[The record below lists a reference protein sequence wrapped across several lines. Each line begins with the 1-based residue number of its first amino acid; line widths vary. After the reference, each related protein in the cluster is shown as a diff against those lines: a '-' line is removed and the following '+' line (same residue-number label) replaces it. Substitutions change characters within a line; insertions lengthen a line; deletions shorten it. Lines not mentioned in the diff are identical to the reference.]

1 MNKPN
6 VRSLAITTLSP
17 VHVGCD
23 EVFEPSNFVIAD
35 GVLHVLDPADI
46 VAALEENEMQKL
58 LHLADE
64 REPIGMIQQFFKVH
78 REKLAQFS
86 SQTVDVAPDIAQEY
100 ETKTGQ
106 VQQRGADGRA
116 VYNLFPMARTA
127 TNSLDGI
134 PYLPGSSLKGALR
147 TAWLSHL
154 NKGNPATEA
163 GKDAGA
169 KLQQR
174 LLNYQPGKFENDP
187 FRHVLLADAHATAD
201 QTSPPTRI
209 IYAVSKK
216 KRPSER
222 GSPELK
228 VFLEAL
234 RETLPDAF
242 IGELRLTGKISWNDL
257 CDACNKFY
265 RPQLENELDHEQFRP
280 LLESQWRNLVS
291 QLLAGEMGDLMKER
305 QGFLLRVG
313 KHSGAESVT
322 LDGVRS
328 IKILGAKGER
338 PSYRPQTTEK
348 RFASVCRNANQN
360 LLPFGWLWVSS
371 CDDTHQH
378 LAIALHNR
386 LAQHAQPIREA
397 HAARLAAAEERVE
410 RRAEAQRAAI
420 QHAIERQAEAQAAAA
435 AQALRET
442 TLAAM
447 SDQQRQIEELRE
459 FFQMRAAQ
467 LGAGKEMLN
476 GNIHNRARQLA
487 QQALESSDWPAQEK
501 HALADLL
508 TEWLPKLVSKMDKDQ
523 LKKLKLA
530 ALRA

>member
-6 VRSLAITTLSP
+6 VRSLTITTLSP
-17 VHVGCD
+17 LHIGCD

-35 GVLHVLDPADI
+35 GMLHVLDPADI
-46 VAALEENEMQKL
+46 VAALEKDEMQKL
-58 LHLADE
+58 LRLADE
-64 REPIGMIQQFFKVH
+64 REPIGMIQQFFKT
-78 REKLAQFS
+78 RRGKLAQFS

-116 VYNLFPMARTA
+116 IYNLFPMARTA

-154 NKGNPATEA
+154 NQGKPATET
-163 GKDAGA
+163 GKEAGA

-174 LLNYQPGKFENDP
+174 PLNYQPGKFENDP

-242 IGELRLTGKISWNDL
+242 TGELRLTGKISWNDL
-257 CDACNKFY
+257 CDACNQFY

-280 LLESQWRNLVS
+280 LLEPQWRNLVS
-291 QLLAGEMGDLMKER
+291 QLLAGEMGELMKGR

-328 IKILGAKGER
+328 IKIKTPQGQ
-338 PSYRPQTTEK
+338 SDVYRSSTTEK
-348 RFASVCRNANQN
+348 RRFASVNRNTNQN
-360 LLPFGWLWVSS
+360 LLPFGWLWISS
-371 CDDTHQH
+371 CDDAHQH
-378 LAIALHNR
+378 LAIAVHDR
-386 LAQHAQPIREA
+386 LAQRARPIREA

-410 RRAEAQRAAI
+410 RRV
-420 QHAIERQAEAQAAAA
+420 EAQAAAA

-442 TLAAM
+442 ELAAM
-447 SDQQRQIEELRE
+447 SIQQRQVEELRE
-459 FFQMRAAQ
+459 FFQTRAAQ
-467 LGAGKEMLN
+467 LGAGKEILN

-487 QQALESSDWPAQEK
+487 QQALENSDWQSGEK
-501 HALADLL
+501 QALADLL
-508 TEWLPKLVSKMDKDQ
+508 AEWLPRLVSKMDKDQ

-530 ALRA
+530 ALRGL